1 MFGIDIPLP
10 FLILGTIMTLL
21 AMGGVISL
29 LGEKKRRAAVASIAE
44 QLGLSFVED
53 GGTGLLSELSD
64 LPLFSRG
71 RSKRINN
78 LIQGETDEVI
88 MAIFDYRYT
97 TGSGKNSHTDRQTVA
112 FFRSPGTNLPQFELK
127 PQSFLHGIRKMFG
140 YQDLDFPSHPKF
152 SKMFIL
158 RGTHETQLR
167 KVFTA
172 DVLSFFETKP
182 QISVEAQGHDLIF
195 YRQSKRVKPDQLR
208 ERMGEGFE
216 VWKRFALPQGFTT

>member
-1 MFGIDIPLP
+1 VFGIDIPPP
-10 FLILGTIMTLL
+10 FLILGVIVTLVAL
-21 AMGGVISL
+21 GGAISF
-29 LGEKKRRAAVASIAE
+29 LGEKRRRAAVASIAE

-53 GGTGLLSELSD
+53 GGSGLLSELSD

-71 RSKRINN
+71 RSKRITN

-112 FFRSPGTNLPQFELK
+112 FFRSPGMNLPQFELK
-127 PQSFLHGIRKMFG
+127 PQSFFHGIGKLFG
-140 YQDLDFPSHPKF
+140 YQDIDFPSHPKF
-152 SKMFIL
+152 SKMFLL

-167 KVFTA
+167 IVFTA

-182 QISVEAQGHDLIF
+182 RINVEARGHDLIC

-208 ERMGEGFE
+208 EQMGEGLE
-216 VWKRFALPQGFTT
+216 VLKRFSS